1 MRTMRLWLLV
11 GLVLLLG
18 SPPAQARVGDP
29 LQVFTEGPVMNQL
42 ALNPQGQMALSG
54 ELSGRTLYRFVSEDG
69 VITVDVVVRG
79 GLIEQLVMY
88 LPRDE
93 RRGFQVSMFLQDAVG
108 SVIGA
113 QKGMLAFRAAVV
125 NGGQTYLTFAGYTM
139 RFTPLDRAMLRVLIT
154 R

>member
-1 MRTMRLWLLV
+1 MRLWLLV

-125 NGGQTYLTFAGYTM
+125 NGGETYLTFAGYTM

>member
-1 MRTMRLWLLV
+1 MRLWLLV

-125 NGGQTYLTFAGYTM
+125 NGGATYLTFAGYTM

>member
-125 NGGQTYLTFAGYTM
+125 NGGGTYLTFAGYTM

>member
-1 MRTMRLWLLV
+1 MLMLRRWLLATLVLLV
-11 GLVLLLG
+11 GSAPV
-18 SPPAQARVGDP
+18 QARVGDP
-29 LQVFTEGPVMNQL
+29 LQAFTEGPVMSQL
-42 ALNPQGQMALSG
+42 ALNPQGQMTLSGALSG
-54 ELSGRTLYRFVSEDG
+54 RILYRFTSDDG
-69 VITVDVVVRG
+69 AITVDVVLRG
-79 GLIEQLVMY
+79 NLIEQLVMY

-125 NGGQTYLTFAGYTM
+125 NGGETYLTFAGYTM
-139 RFTPLDRAMLRVLIT
+139 RFTPLDRSMLRVLVS

>member
-125 NGGQTYLTFAGYTM
+125 NGGETYLTFAGYMM
-139 RFTPLDRAMLRVLIT
+139 RFTPLDRSMLRVLVS

>member
-125 NGGQTYLTFAGYTM
+125 NGGETYLTFAGYTM

>member
-125 NGGQTYLTFAGYTM
+125 YGGEKNLTFAGYTM